1 MTPLSNIRKRTKDNM
16 ASVLSAM
23 LANRN
28 IPMNKQAI
36 IRKTKLTESSYTHTV
51 VSLKEQGF
59 ISNGDTGQRIK
70 SWFATTD
77 GFNWLREH
85 TIEPTNPPTT
95 DFNKTNRHEN
105 AGMARYSPE
114 IQFVPS
120 QSLAPAGSVSNG
132 DVVRLNITDIIRFS
146 NAIIGD
152 RSHGE
157 ISWVRD
163 GKHYSVQV
171 NDGEVH
177 LFLEGGN

>member
-1 MTPLSNIRKRTKDNM
+1 MLE
-16 ASVLSAM
+16 VLTA
-23 LANRN
+23 LVANKN
-28 IPMNKQAI
+28 QPMNKKAI
-36 IRKTKLTESSYTHTV
+36 LRNTTIAERSYTHTV
-51 VSLKEQGF
+51 VMLNEHGF
-59 ISNGDTGQRIK
+59 ITNGPDNRRIK
-70 SWFATTD
+70 SWTATTE
-77 GFNWLREH
+77 GFDWLRNNQ
-85 TIEPTNPPTT
+85 IGEPEQPSDN
-95 DFNKTNRHEN
+95 FNKTNRHES
-105 AGMARYSPE
+105 AGMARFAPE

>member
-1 MTPLSNIRKRTKDNM
+1 
-16 ASVLSAM
+16 
-23 LANRN
+23 
-28 IPMNKQAI
+28 
-36 IRKTKLTESSYTHTV
+36 
-51 VSLKEQGF
+51 GF
-59 ISNGDTGQRIK
+59 D
-70 SWFATTD
+70 
-77 GFNWLREH
+77 WLRNNQ
-85 TIEPTNPPTT
+85 IGEPEQPSDNFT
-95 DFNKTNRHEN
+95 KTNRHES
-105 AGMARYSPE
+105 AGMARFAPE

-120 QSLAPAGSVSNG
+120 HSLAPAGSVSNG